1 MQELESP
8 KLDFPYI
15 WEYVASGIS
24 YPGTTLLI
32 IVYVPWQDVCELSLM
47 IPDIRLELILGNTE
61 SQTWKILYFGWRW
74 GNQ

>member
-1 MQELESP
+1 MQESESP

-15 WEYVASGIS
+15 WKYVASGIS
-24 YPGTTLLI
+24 YPGTLLI
-32 IVYVPWQDVCELSLM
+32 IVYVPWQDICELSL
-47 IPDIRLELILGNTE
+47 IPDMRLELTLGNAE